1 MKRFCLN
8 FHSFEAFVKV
18 FHVISGTWL
27 ELKSRKDRYST
38 EYIFEFEDEADGL
51 WIYNILNSLAEDNK
65 ISITIKK
72 EPKYDRKYCN
82 IYTFGFEEL
91 SLKDCKIEDD
101 EIEEIESGV
110 FYLC

>member
-1 MKRFCLN
+1 MKSFCLN

-18 FHVISGTWL
+18 FRVIGGTWL
-27 ELKSRKDRYST
+27 ELKSRKDRGST
-38 EYIFEFEDEADGL
+38 EYIFEFKDEIDGFY
-51 WIYNILNSLAEDNK
+51 IYNLLSGLAKDDK
-65 ISITIKK
+65 ISITVK
-72 EPKYDRKYCN
+72 EKPKYARKYCN

-91 SLKDCKIEDD
+91 NLKDYKIEDD